1 MQYNSS
7 IRSRLL
13 EPVLDLADD
22 RLEFRFAANE
32 LYKTNMRLMN
42 MGYVGSAASDLNP
55 KAGILAMIEEVT
67 LYDNNQIL
75 DTIRPAYNFLSF
87 KSNLVSNRK
96 QIGMKTTLVGSLKN
110 TSTTDIGQL
119 SNILAP
125 PPVTEDSTTTGN
137 FTINLRDILPICRAS
152 DYMPTQVFKNL
163 RLVVVFKKGVTTVLT
178 QDITAAEGTTKANP
192 LLAVDMV
199 NNPSVVEDVLKSFRG
214 VGFNAIEYDSFTDGA
229 NSSAAGIQTTVSKRL
244 FGLDN
249 KFVNRMLIYRSP
261 LRVADL
267 IDEDSQLISAGLVR
281 AIANVTPTYQIS
293 LNGSNMF
300 VNSITESAEVTS
312 MTHDTWGQFAT
323 SIVSNKFGTFGY
335 KIDDGE
341 FLAEPVSA
349 ATVKYADSNTSS
361 DGYFGCMIQNRIQ
374 SLEVSV
380 GRFQRSAPAAAV
392 NADSVLNQTQLV
404 NIWAEVRKSI
414 VVDAK
419 LGYVVIYN

>member
-22 RLEFRFAANE
+22 RIEFRFAANE

-110 TSTTDIGQL
+110 TSTTEIGQL

-199 NNPSVVEDVLKSFRG
+199 NNPSVVADVLKSFRG

-281 AIANVTPTYQIS
+281 AIANVAPTYQIS

-300 VNSITESAEVTS
+300 VNSITESAEVTA

-335 KIDDGE
+335 TDDGGVT
-341 FLAEPVSA
+341 AEPVSA
-349 ATVKYADSNTSS
+349 ATVGYADSNTSS

>member
-13 EPVLDLADD
+13 EPVLDLSND
-22 RLEFRFAANE
+22 RIEFRFATNE

-42 MGYVGSAASDLNP
+42 MGYVGSAESLLNT
-55 KAGILAMIEEVT
+55 KAGILALIEEVT

-87 KSNLVSNRK
+87 KSNLLSNRK
-96 QIGMKTTLVGSLKN
+96 QIGMKTTLTGSLKN
-110 TSTTDIGQL
+110 TATTPIGQL
-119 SNILAP
+119 STILEP
-125 PPVTEDSTTTGN
+125 PLVKEDVTETGN
-137 FTINLRDILPICRAS
+137 FTINLRDILPICRAT

-163 RLVVVFKKGVTTVLT
+163 RLVIVFKKSLTTLLT
-178 QDITAAEGTTKANP
+178 KDTTASEGLTKPNP

-199 NNPSVVEDVLKSFRG
+199 NNPSIVTDVLKSFKG

-229 NSSAAGIQTTVSKRL
+229 DSSAAGKQTTVSKRL

-249 KFVNRMLIYRSP
+249 KFVNRMLIFRSP
-261 LRVADL
+261 TRVADMV
-267 IDEDSQLISAGLVR
+267 DEENLLISAGLVR
-281 AIANVTPTYQIS
+281 AIANITPTYQIS

-300 VNSITESAEVTS
+300 VNSITESAEVTA

-323 SIVSNKFGTFGY
+323 SVVSNKFGTFGY
-335 KIDDGE
+335 TLTDGDVV
-341 FLAEPVSA
+341 AEPVSA
-349 ATVKYADSNTSS
+349 ATIGYAGDNTSS

-380 GRFQRSAPAAAV
+380 GRFQRTVPAAAV
-392 NADSVLNQTQLV
+392 DADSVLNQTQLV

>member
-22 RLEFRFAANE
+22 RIEFRFAANE

-42 MGYVGSAASDLNP
+42 MGYVGSAASTLNP

-75 DTIRPAYNFLSF
+75 DTVRPAYNFLSF

-96 QIGMKTTLVGSLKN
+96 QIGIKTTLVGSLKN
-110 TSTTDIGQL
+110 TSTTEIGQL
-119 SNILAP
+119 SNILTP
-125 PPVTEDSTTTGN
+125 PSVTEDSTTTGN

-178 QDITAAEGTTKANP
+178 QDITASEGTTKANP

-199 NNPSVVEDVLKSFRG
+199 NNPSVVADVLKSFRG

-229 NSSAAGIQTTVSKRL
+229 NSSATGIQTTVSKRL

-249 KFVNRMLIYRSP
+249 KFVNRMLIFRSP

-267 IDEDSQLISAGLVR
+267 IDDDSQLVSSGLVR
-281 AIANVTPTYQIS
+281 AIANVAPTYQIS

-300 VNSITESAEVTS
+300 VNSITESAEVTA

-323 SIVSNKFGTFGY
+323 SIVSNKYGTFGY
-335 KIDDGE
+335 TDDGGVI
-341 FLAEPVSA
+341 AEPVSA
-349 ATVKYADSNTSS
+349 ATVGYADSNTSS

-392 NADSVLNQTQLV
+392 NADTVLNQVQLV